1 MIILFKFLLLI
12 FIAVLITGAL
22 IAFRIYRSF
31 RNITDRFKGGNGSQT
46 ARPGYDQRNSNTKE
60 HVVDHRNPHTAKPSR
75 EERGYT
81 SARGPKGAQEWA
93 KYFEGQ
99 VESQPFYEGMKK
111 KKKK

>member
-1 MIILFKFLLLI
+1 MTIV
-12 FIAVLITGAL
+12 ASV
-22 IAFRIYRSF
+22 
-31 RNITDRFKGGNGSQT
+31 T
-46 ARPGYDQRNSNTKE
+46 ADAAAKRPTS
-60 HVVDHRNPHTAKPSR
+60 KPSR

>member
-60 HVVDHRNPHTAKPSR
+60 HVVDHRNPHTAKQKIFKD
-75 EERGYT
+75 EEGEY
-81 SARGPKGAQEWA
+81 
-93 KYFEGQ
+93 
-99 VESQPFYEGMKK
+99 VDYEEVK
-111 KKKK
+111 

>member
-46 ARPGYDQRNSNTKE
+46 GRQGYDQRSNTKE
-60 HVVDHRNPHTAKPSR
+60 HVVDHRNPHTANRKIFKHGEGEYVDY
-75 EERGYT
+75 EEV
-81 SARGPKGAQEWA
+81 K
-93 KYFEGQ
+93 
-99 VESQPFYEGMKK
+99 
-111 KKKK
+111 